1 MAPSILE
8 VRASQSK
15 INVYLDELNSNLE
28 ERDRLVEVLRL
39 TPSANDNYEL
49 ISLLQKL
56 VKYFKYLQQDLI
68 SLIKVGENVE
78 QYINQFREA
87 VAKYEDV
94 HEKLAG
100 DSSISVSEY
109 HFTPAEFPQRKTPIS
124 VISGSGAAREV
135 LKSVRF
141 QEDILDKDADDHFR
155 NELMGTRNFKPY
167 SDEESSN
174 NTDSESFDAQTNQH
188 LFAQHQ
194 QTILEQD
201 QSLDVLHQLIIRQHT
216 MGQSINSELDDHLI
230 LLNDLENGVDD
241 ANYRL
246 NTAANRLHEFRKR
259 VRENGSLVTII
270 VLTVILIMLLV
281 VLN

>member
-1 MAPSILE
+1 MAPSISE

-124 VISGSGAAREV
+124 
-135 LKSVRF
+135 SVRF

-155 NELMGTRNFKPY
+155 NENFKPY

-201 QSLDVLHQLIIRQHT
+201 QSLDVLHQSIIRQHT